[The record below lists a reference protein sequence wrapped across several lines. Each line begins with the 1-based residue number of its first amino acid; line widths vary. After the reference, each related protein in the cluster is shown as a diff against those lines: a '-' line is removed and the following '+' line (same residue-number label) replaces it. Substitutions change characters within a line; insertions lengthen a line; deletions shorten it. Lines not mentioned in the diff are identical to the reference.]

1 MGAGM
6 TFGKWN
12 KNSPLYLSRD
22 TCFTR
27 RIHFARS
34 IYVVLYDTHDR
45 RGWLVDGASALLHL
59 VCAQLSSKRISSSP
73 LFKLQDFEH
82 SVHKSGPDVAMNA
95 LLLEKNL
102 KLPIFE
108 EWDEEV
114 YLVGEDEKLETKKRK
129 VSWNLKNLVEETYGI
144 LEQIHEHQVK
154 QLATPGLGLRAT
166 DRDMLEGFGFR
177 DIVEGDNPLR
187 PRVTMLK
194 SSGRG
199 WVDLTRKLR
208 ATTLMAR
215 GLGELIVP
223 DHSFRDLCPY
233 WTCVPK
239 RHDYLASCTWLLRE
253 ICDRGGNEDS
263 NPLELFDGIY
273 WHKGGNLFEPCADC
287 HKRTLGSQCDRV
299 QVLLP
304 PSLGHKTHPK
314 PFGDIGSGVIFGRSS
329 RYKWRWPRAG
339 QPLQMNTGDRDSSSD
354 EEEHD
359 SGIGTSIS
367 AA

>member
-6 TFGKWN
+6 TFGKWD
-12 KNSPLYLSRD
+12 KNRPLYLNRD

-34 IYVVLYDTHDR
+34 IYVVLYDTSDR
-45 RGWLVDGASALLHL
+45 RGWLIDGASALLHI
-59 VCAQLSSKRISSSP
+59 VRAQLSCKRISSSQ
-73 LFKLQDFEH
+73 LFQLQDFEYPV
-82 SVHKSGPDVAMNA
+82 SKGGPDVSMNI

-114 YLVGEDEKLETKKRK
+114 YIIGESEVQETKKRK
-129 VSWNLKNLVEETYGI
+129 VSWTLKNLIEETWGI

-154 QLATPGLGLRAT
+154 QLATPGLGLRCT
-166 DRDMLEGFGFR
+166 TRDMLEGFGFM

-208 ATTLMAR
+208 AITLMAR

-223 DHSFRDLCPY
+223 ANSLHGLCPT
-233 WTCVPK
+233 WGSVPK

-253 ICDRGGNEDS
+253 ICDKGGNEDS

-273 WHKGGNLFEPCADC
+273 WHKGGNLFEPCANC
-287 HKRTLGSQCDRV
+287 QKSAFGSQCDRV

-314 PFGDIGSGVIFGRSS
+314 PFANVAGGVIFGRSS
-329 RYKWRWPRAG
+329 RYKWKWPRVG
-339 QPLQMNTGDRDSSSD
+339 EPVQMNSSDHDLSSD
-354 EEEHD
+354 EEEYD